1 MLLVDHQQLLL
12 SAGLA
17 IAVEEAQHRAAAA
30 TGGEPGLVEALR
42 VVCGGLHAAGQVQQQ
57 QQQSSSTAIALGPS
71 DWESRGLNAIDKF
84 YSDVRDCR

>member
-42 VVCGGLHAAGQVQQQ
+42 VVCGGLHAAGQI
-57 QQQSSSTAIALGPS
+57 QQQSSSSAIALGPS

>member
-30 TGGEPGLVEALR
+30 IGGEPGLVEALR
-42 VVCGGLHAAGQVQQQ
+42 VVCGGLHAAGQIQQ
-57 QQQSSSTAIALGPS
+57 QQQSSSSAIALGPS

>member
-17 IAVEEAQHRAAAA
+17 IAVEEAQHRAAAV

-42 VVCGGLHAAGQVQQQ
+42 VVCGGLHAAGQVQL
-57 QQQSSSTAIALGPS
+57 QQQSSSSAIALGPS